1 MFAAKIENNVDKCM
15 DNGCKKD
22 TENSESKDEDIVNPW
37 NVVTSSQT
45 GIDYDKLIDRF
56 GSSKID
62 EKLLERFERV
72 IQRPV
77 HHLLR
82 RGIFFSHRDMHE
94 ILKRHE
100 EGKLFYLYTGRGPSS
115 SSLHIGHLIPFMF
128 AKWLQ
133 ETFDVPLIIQ
143 LSDDEKFYW
152 KDISDEE
159 AIELAIENVKD
170 IIALGFDVEKT
181 FIFTNFLY
189 EGFYQRIARIIKCIT
204 LNQEKGIFGFGG
216 GDCIGKLVYPAIQV
230 VPSFRKDVP
239 CLIPCAIDQD
249 PFFRMVR
256 DVAPRLGFCKPTLLH
271 SRFFPAL
278 QGSQTKM
285 SASNPNSAIFLT
297 DTADQIEKK
306 IKNYAFSGGGAT
318 KAEHKEKGGNCEIDV
333 SFQYLR
339 FFLEDDEKLEQIR
352 KDYTSGELLT
362 GDLKEEL
369 IKILQNI
376 VAGHQ
381 ERRKEITDD
390 LLHQFM
396 TPRKLKFKS
405 QNKSDVV

>member
-1 MFAAKIENNVDKCM
+1 NI
-15 DNGCKKD
+15 
-22 TENSESKDEDIVNPW
+22 
-37 NVVTSSQT
+37 
-45 GIDYDKLIDRF
+45 LDRF

-189 EGFYQRIARIIKCIT
+189 EGRFYQRIARIIKCIT

-230 VPSFRKDVP
+230 VPSFSSTFPFIFDGRKDE
-239 CLIPCAIDQD
+239 D

-306 IKNYAFSGGGAT
+306 VTFMHFS
-318 KAEHKEKGGNCEIDV
+318 
-333 SFQYLR
+333 F
-339 FFLEDDEKLEQIR
+339 
-352 KDYTSGELLT
+352 
-362 GDLKEEL
+362 
-369 IKILQNI
+369 
-376 VAGHQ
+376 
-381 ERRKEITDD
+381 
-390 LLHQFM
+390 
-396 TPRKLKFKS
+396 
-405 QNKSDVV
+405 